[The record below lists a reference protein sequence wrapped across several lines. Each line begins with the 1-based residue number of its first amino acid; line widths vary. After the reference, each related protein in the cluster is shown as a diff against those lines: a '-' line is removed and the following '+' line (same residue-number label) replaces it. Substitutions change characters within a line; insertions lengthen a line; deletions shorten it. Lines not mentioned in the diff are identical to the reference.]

1 MFERRHMARKL
12 TKKEKDMPF
21 DDVLFYTALNTLINL
36 TENQNKRIANI
47 EDSIIREADRL
58 KERILWS

>member
-1 MFERRHMARKL
+1 MARKL

-21 DDVLFYTALNTLINL
+21 DAVLFYTALNTLINL